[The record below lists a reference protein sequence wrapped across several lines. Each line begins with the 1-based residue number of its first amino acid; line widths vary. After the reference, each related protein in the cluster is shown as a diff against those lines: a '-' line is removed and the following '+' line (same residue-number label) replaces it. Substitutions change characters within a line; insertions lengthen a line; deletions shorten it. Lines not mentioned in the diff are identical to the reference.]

1 MNKIEAIAHQMAE
14 SAMGYARPYTYLK
27 SAADNSSYRHLA
39 TPSELIQAQIAAVN
53 ILKNRGVEHPKRKPL
68 SSLNQK
74 QRQQMRAIAK
84 DLAAKLQKMLPRSWV
99 YVSTRPIQEM
109 DGDDR
114 IVIDIKSGRETA
126 FLYPGYRELL
136 RWNALPVDQQMLCL
150 ARLSENYKT
159 RDEKIAAEKEV
170 IAANLEDL
178 FNRSTAERPQPTP
191 EPERPRE
198 SRVINKQLSLEF

>member
-1 MNKIEAIAHQMAE
+1 MNKIEAIAHRMTE

-27 SAADNSSYRHLA
+27 NAAEDSVYRHLG
-39 TPSELIQAQIAAVN
+39 TPSDLIQAQIAAVN

-84 DLAAKLQKMLPRSWV
+84 DLAAKLQKMLPRSCV
-99 YVSTRPIQEM
+99 FVSTRPIS
-109 DGDDR
+109 DDR
-114 IVIDIKSGRETA
+114 ITIGIKSEKHTVFTT
-126 FLYPGYRELL
+126 FLYPEYQELL